1 MQSAKICLL
10 HSFPLVARRL
20 SVLTQFLYYGSSRL
34 VVKAAAAKKRNSHQ
48 NRTESHL
55 RENSSSSQG
64 EMRLQLKKING
75 GCEGLRWNIQILF
88 TYNAL
93 KKYHFTTTRAKR
105 ATFIFKVF
113 LIMLIFGVKHQGK
126 HL

>member
-88 TYNAL
+88 TYNVPIVID
-93 KKYHFTTTRAKR
+93 KFVKF
-105 ATFIFKVF
+105 
-113 LIMLIFGVKHQGK
+113 MLENSLLPRLEADKAI
-126 HL
+126 LN

>member
-64 EMRLQLKKING
+64 EMRLQLKRRLMVVVKACVGTFKSYLYAMHSKSLILQQR
-75 GCEGLRWNIQILF
+75 ERSDLRLF
-88 TYNAL
+88 S
-93 KKYHFTTTRAKR
+93 KYF
-105 ATFIFKVF
+105 
-113 LIMLIFGVKHQGK
+113 
-126 HL
+126 